1 MLSYTLCAISSVC
14 LHHSQVLVLQF
25 RLLANCVLTFKGDP
39 TCDLS
44 KLMTDCSEA
53 SSSPTFDDISLAA
66 PRVSSPKCPPSSCIR
81 QQARDYNST
90 VARSCTYLA
99 PSASWGPDLDGQ
111 LLNAPQPEEVKF
123 AAERSPHAQPWLLV
137 ARCRRRLLTTAWTA
151 PRTRIT
157 QACNPGSPC

>member
-1 MLSYTLCAISSVC
+1 MCSFSPCVC
-14 LHHSQVLVLQF
+14 ITQVLVLQF
-25 RLLANCVLTFKGDP
+25 RLLASCVLTFKGGP

-44 KLMTDCSEA
+44 KLTDCSEA
-53 SSSPTFDDISLAA
+53 SSSSTFDDISLAA
-66 PRVSSPKCPPSSCIR
+66 PRVSSRNAPSSCIR

-90 VARSCTYLA
+90 VTRSCTCLA
-99 PSASWGPDLDGQ
+99 PSASWGTDLDGQ
-111 LLNAPQPEEVKF
+111 LLNARQPEEVKF